1 LFVFDDTS
9 AVIVA
14 SNGVI
19 PVDEKDVR
27 LSYVVCNWPTLIFI
41 DVFVPAPAPDV
52 FDTGAKELEED
63 PLEAIRG
70 ATEADAD
77 AEAEAEADADA
88 KLDELLPIFHEAA
101 AELDD
106 PTGAGVLSLYDE
118 EDDIYLIMARIPCTQ
133 HTRLPTAMS
142 V

>member
-1 LFVFDDTS
+1 M
-9 AVIVA
+9 
-14 SNGVI
+14 
-19 PVDEKDVR
+19 
-27 LSYVVCNWPTLIFI
+27 
-41 DVFVPAPAPDV
+41 FVPAPAPVV

-106 PTGAGVLSLYDE
+106 PTGAGVLLLYDE

>member
-1 LFVFDDTS
+1 M
-9 AVIVA
+9 
-14 SNGVI
+14 
-19 PVDEKDVR
+19 
-27 LSYVVCNWPTLIFI
+27 VCKSLILTFI
-41 DVFVPAPAPDV
+41 DVFVPAPAPLV

-70 ATEADAD
+70 ATEA
-77 AEAEAEADADA
+77 EADA

-101 AELDD
+101 AELDE

-133 HTRLPTAMS
+133 HTRLLTAMR